1 MAAKGGSMVNIKE
14 VRIMKLDSRVME
26 KVLLVVGGIAVGYAF
41 REEISN
47 ALDEQANV
55 ELGPVVRK
63 VIDANINPS

>member
-1 MAAKGGSMVNIKE
+1 MVNIKE

-47 ALDEQANV
+47 ALDELANV
-55 ELGPVVRK
+55 ELGPVVQK